1 MKVRFLHNRKTSVIN
16 TEQIFIGLSWQYAAS
31 SFPLLNQSWKLQGQ
45 MQQEES
51 KEAVAERWDEGHWH
65 VVNADILQVRQRE
78 HCEKFSVIWGSL
90 KAL

>member
-45 MQQEES
+45 MQQEKS
-51 KEAVAERWDEGHWH
+51 KEADAEHWDEGHWH
-65 VVNADILQVRQRE
+65 VINADILQVRQRE